1 MSNVKSSDDRTTAAD
16 PAEQNEFVSFTVGDQ
31 LFGIPVLSVQDVL
44 QPQSITP
51 VHRAPPEIA
60 GSLNLRGRIVTAVD
74 IRRRLGMAPT
84 NATKKTVSVVVEQ
97 NGDLYSLIVDAV
109 GDVLSLSSS
118 AFEANPTTL
127 DPQWREVSRGVFRLK
142 ERLLV
147 ILEIGHLL
155 NFGRP
160 ARAV

>member
-1 MSNVKSSDDRTTAAD
+1 MSEAKSTGEQTNAAT
-16 PAEQNEFVSFTVGDQ
+16 PVEQNEFVSFTVGEQ

-60 GSLNLRGRIVTAVD
+60 GSLNLRGRIVTAVN
-74 IRRRLGMAPT
+74 IRRRLGMPP
-84 NATKKTVSVVVEQ
+84 ATTGKKTVSVVVEQ

-109 GDVLSLSSS
+109 GDVLSLSSN

-142 ERLLV
+142 DRLLV

-160 ARAV
+160 GRAI